1 MIDGHVHLENGD
13 LSVDYAMQFVDAAV
27 KKGSERFRSLTIRID
42 SWNSPYVCGRPQR
55 FNAAGLTGMKE
66 KTRTTSRRI
75 IT

>member
-42 SWNSPYVCGRPQR
+42 SWNSPLCMRASAALQR
-55 FNAAGLTGMKE
+55 CRLTG
-66 KTRTTSRRI
+66 
-75 IT
+75 